1 MVSGFQA
8 THEHPQSPDT
18 CRSPVPP
25 LTPGLRSVTS
35 FPPAGLPGQP
45 ILSAHPLRRPRA
57 IDGALWLK
65 AGVGR
70 MFSSSGGSS
79 SLINPPAKSVW
90 LDLVWGWG
98 RRFGVCSFDLVE
110 LRLLAGGPAA
120 WKESGG
126 RRAELD
132 PLGRCWLPS
141 PLPSQRGTAAA
152 LGNPGGLWGL

>member
-25 LTPGLRSVTS
+25 LTPGLWSVTS

-45 ILSAHPLRRPRA
+45 ILSAHPLGRPRA

-110 LRLLAGGPAA
+110 LRLLAGGQQPGR
-120 WKESGG
+120 KVGG
-126 RRAELD
+126 EGQSLTRWGAVGCL
-132 PLGRCWLPS
+132 PLFQAS
-141 PLPSQRGTAAA
+141 V
-152 LGNPGGLWGL
+152 GLLLL